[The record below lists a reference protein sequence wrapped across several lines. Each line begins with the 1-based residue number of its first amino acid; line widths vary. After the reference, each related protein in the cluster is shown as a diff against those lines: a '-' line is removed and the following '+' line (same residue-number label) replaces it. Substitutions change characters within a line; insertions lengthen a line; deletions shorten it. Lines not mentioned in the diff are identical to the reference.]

1 MASTVKK
8 LLPVCVWCQMFVGI
22 CSSGNRGFGCAFHV
36 HNNAQNTLGNGGLTF
51 RSQSSMSGR
60 VAHGQTVLRALLL
73 LLCCKGQISLPSCGQ
88 GGFALWCAHAET
100 FRHRCGARSSKPV
113 AGLAVCGRFD
123 PYTSPP
129 IKSLFCPAVRGRR
142 FLPRFCRGFSVSA
155 PGARGASLLQ
165 LAPVQSYFSDFFLW
179 LERRCSRMG
188 ACVMPNIL
196 RRARSR

>member
-1 MASTVKK
+1 MWLVSNACGH
-8 LLPVCVWCQMFVGI
+8 LQF
-22 CSSGNRGFGCAFHV
+22 RQQGFGCACLV

-88 GGFALWCAHAET
+88 WAFALWCAHAET

-129 IKSLFCPAVRGRR
+129 VKSLFRLAVRGRR
-142 FLPRFCRGFSVSA
+142 FFTPVLPGFFCFCASCARGQPVA
-155 PGARGASLLQ
+155 AGPGAEL
-165 LAPVQSYFSDFFLW
+165 FF
-179 LERRCSRMG
+179 
-188 ACVMPNIL
+188 
-196 RRARSR
+196 

>member
-1 MASTVKK
+1 MRLVSN
-8 LLPVCVWCQMFVGI
+8 VCGHLQF
-22 CSSGNRGFGCAFHV
+22 RQQGFGCACLV

-88 GGFALWCAHAET
+88 WAFALWCAHAET

-113 AGLAVCGRFD
+113 AGFTVCGRFD

-129 IKSLFCPAVRGRR
+129 SHNSMFACWHTFFPGLSGDFFVGRAGR
-142 FLPRFCRGFSVSA
+142 CSV
-155 PGARGASLLQ
+155 GASL
-165 LAPVQSYFSDFFLW
+165 
-179 LERRCSRMG
+179 
-188 ACVMPNIL
+188 
-196 RRARSR
+196 